1 MKNYLRNKQMILGI
15 YVIKINF
22 KKNLFFSILLYYY
35 CDMKYIIFIFI

>member
-22 KKNLFFSILLYYY
+22 KKNLVFSILLYY
-35 CDMKYIIFIFI
+35 CDMKYIIFLFI